1 MSWADTYY
9 GVGKKLES
17 MSVELVAAIGAGTTL
32 SDLADKIAA
41 HDLDGMRAGIGYW
54 CLHWARLFTEDL
66 AGMQV
71 PGPAV
76 TVEGPCMQRLPE
88 MGEDAMALTL
98 LGINRENVAEELPRL
113 CEVMTALAARLQCP
127 RVVRLAQAVVAA
139 CEAHRRG
146 ALASPSGG
154 LMRRVGL

>member
-1 MSWADTYY
+1 M
-9 GVGKKLES
+9 
-17 MSVELVAAIGAGTTL
+17 
-32 SDLADKIAA
+32 
-41 HDLDGMRAGIGYW
+41 
-54 CLHWARLFTEDL
+54 FTEDF
-66 AGMQV
+66 AGMKV
-71 PGPAV
+71 PGLAV
-76 TVEGPCMQRLPE
+76 TVEGPCMRRLLE
-88 MGEDAMALTL
+88 MGEGAMALTL

-113 CEVMTALAARLQCP
+113 CVVMTALAARLQCP